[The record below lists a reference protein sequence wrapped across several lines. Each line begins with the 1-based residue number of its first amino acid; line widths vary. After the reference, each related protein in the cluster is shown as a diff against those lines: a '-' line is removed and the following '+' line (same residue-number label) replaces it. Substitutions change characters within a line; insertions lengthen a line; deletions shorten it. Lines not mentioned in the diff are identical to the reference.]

1 MGLIAG
7 EQMGQSVLGQVPDRL
22 LQTEGGMGV
31 HGGSGKLLLI
41 ALRRRDPVPL
51 AEQIAARVREMVQS
65 GALTPGDRLPSSR
78 GLAKDLRVARN
89 TVTAAF
95 QTLLAEGFVETRRGG
110 SVRVAASLH
119 GVARGPVGAP
129 VAAVLPSPLRAGR
142 HLTTLEALVRNAPPL
157 TSAGKVPRAFRP
169 SVPAMDLFPVE
180 LWGRLLS
187 RSWRRASLQTLGYGE
202 PLGHRPLRE
211 SVAQY
216 LRVSRGVVCTADQVV
231 ITLGSQQGLDL
242 ACRILVAPGDTAW
255 VEDPGYV
262 WGRGAL
268 VAAGARVQPVPVD
281 AEGMTVPALAAGQPV
296 PRLALVT
303 PTRQLPLG
311 IQMSLARRRQ
321 LLAAAAASGMA
332 ILEDDYDAAFSFSEQ
347 PLPALCSLDRHGL
360 VLHAGT
366 FSKTLYPALRLG
378 YLIVPMEL
386 TASFEALRRVSD
398 FQAPILEQATLDL
411 FIREGHLDRHV
422 RRMRTVYLARHRL
435 LASLLRRHAAGLL
448 EVQEAAGGMNLV
460 AWLPPGTDDV
470 ECAHRAAQAG
480 VDLMPLSA
488 FTVQRRL
495 RPGLLLGFSGL
506 REDEIEVGV
515 RTLVQALAERPLPR
529 SVAAS

>member
-1 MGLIAG
+1 
-7 EQMGQSVLGQVPDRL
+7 
-22 LQTEGGMGV
+22 MGV

-65 GALTPGDRLPSSR
+65 GALAPGDRLPSSR
-78 GLAKDLRVARN
+78 GLARDLGVARN

-95 QTLLAEGFVETRRGG
+95 EHLLAEGFVETRRGG
-110 SVRVAASLH
+110 SVRVAATLH
-119 GVARGPVGAP
+119 GMPPALVGTATTPMAP
-129 VAAVLPSPLRAGR
+129 SQLRAGR
-142 HLTTLEALVRNAPPL
+142 HLAQLEAMVRTAPPL
-157 TSAGKVPRAFRP
+157 TSAGMVPRAFRP
-169 SVPAMDLFPVE
+169 SVAAMDLFPVE
-180 LWGRLLS
+180 PWGRLLS

-211 SVAQY
+211 SIAQY
-216 LRVSRGVVCTADQVV
+216 LRVSRGVICTADQVM

-242 ACRILVAPGDTAW
+242 ACRLLISPGDTAW
-255 VEDPGYV
+255 AEDPGYT
-262 WGRGAL
+262 WARGAL
-268 VAAGARVQPVPVD
+268 AAAGARVQPVPVD
-281 AEGMTVPALAAGQPV
+281 AEGMTVPSPVAGHPA
-296 PRLALVT
+296 PRLAIVT

-311 IQMSLARRRQ
+311 IQMSLARRKQ

-332 ILEDDYDAAFSFSEQ
+332 IVEDDYDAAFSFSEQ

-366 FSKTLYPALRLG
+366 FSKMMYPALRLG
-378 YLIVPMEL
+378 YLILPMEL
-386 TASFEALRRVSD
+386 TGSFEALRRISD

-422 RRMRTVYLARHRL
+422 RRMRTVYLGRHRL
-435 LASLLRRHAAGLL
+435 LVSLLRRHAAGLL

-460 AWLPPGTDDV
+460 AWLPAGTDDV
-470 ECAHRAAQAG
+470 ECAHRAALAG

-488 FTVQRRL
+488 FTVQRRI

-506 REDEIEVGV
+506 REDEIEAGV
-515 RTLVQALAERPLPR
+515 RTLVRALSDRPLPR